1 MDNEKK
7 GKIIG
12 AVGTLLVCL
21 AVIVLLILITIKT
34 PIKEELGGIPVMMG
48 NVDAANGLDDPS
60 LVDVDVM
67 TEPEVAANAEPETV
81 SEQDL
86 MTQKDEET
94 VALKPKAEKEKKII
108 KTKEIKKPQKSA
120 EEKAAEAKRLQEAK
134 EEQARKEAAEAAKR
148 RVAGAFG
155 KGAQMGGNK
164 GTATS
169 GQGVEGSRD
178 GNSSTGA
185 KSGSPGYGTFDLG
198 GRSIGNGGLPRPA
211 YNVQEEGRVVV
222 TITVSPSGEVI
233 ATSIN
238 RKTNT
243 VSPALRKAAEDAAKR
258 ARFNSVQGVNNQV
271 GTITYYFKLR

>member
-67 TEPEVAANAEPETV
+67 TEPEVAAHTEPETV

-86 MTQKDEET
+86 ITQKDEET

-134 EEQARKEAAEAAKR
+134 EEQVRKEAAEAAKR

-185 KSGSPGYGTFDLG
+185 TSGSPGYGTFDLG

-258 ARFNSVQGVNNQV
+258 ARFNVVQGVNNQV

>member
-21 AVIVLLILITIKT
+21 AVIVLLILITIQT

-243 VSPALRKAAEDAAKR
+243 VSPALRKASEDAAKR

>member
-34 PIKEELGGIPVMMG
+34 PIKEELGGIPVIMG

-67 TEPEVAANAEPETV
+67 TEPEVAAHTEPETV

-86 MTQKDEET
+86 ITQKDEET

-185 KSGSPGYGTFDLG
+185 TSGSPGYGTFDLG

-258 ARFNSVQGVNNQV
+258 ARFNVVQGVNNQV

>member
-67 TEPEVAANAEPETV
+67 TEPEVAAHTEPETV

-86 MTQKDEET
+86 ITQKDEET

-185 KSGSPGYGTFDLG
+185 TSGSPGYGTFDLG

-258 ARFNSVQGVNNQV
+258 ARFNVVQGVNNQV

>member
-21 AVIVLLILITIKT
+21 AVIVLLILITIQT
-34 PIKEELGGIPVMMG
+34 PIKEELGGIPVIMG

-134 EEQARKEAAEAAKR
+134 EEQARKEAAEAAKQ

>member
-21 AVIVLLILITIKT
+21 AVIVLLILITIQT

-134 EEQARKEAAEAAKR
+134 EEQARKEAAEAAKQ

>member
-34 PIKEELGGIPVMMG
+34 PIKEELGGIPVIMG

-67 TEPEVAANAEPETV
+67 TEPEVAAHTEPETV

-86 MTQKDEET
+86 ITQKDEET

-185 KSGSPGYGTFDLG
+185 TSGSPGYGTFDLG
-198 GRSIGNGGLPRPA
+198 GRSIGDGGLPRPA

-258 ARFNSVQGVNNQV
+258 ARFNVVQGVNNQV

>member
-21 AVIVLLILITIKT
+21 AVIVLLILITIQT

>member
-34 PIKEELGGIPVMMG
+34 PIKEELGGIPVIMG

-134 EEQARKEAAEAAKR
+134 EEQARKEAAEAAKQ

>member
-134 EEQARKEAAEAAKR
+134 EEQARKEAAEAAKQ

-164 GTATS
+164 GTTTS

>member
-134 EEQARKEAAEAAKR
+134 EEQARKEAAEAAKQ